1 MAFVATTLPVKVGLA
16 VLASHLA
23 LAAASVAVADMRSGA
38 TRRAATAPRV
48 RANEMGLIFDF
59 FCVVNLVSSGEIPS
73 RRNRSVRAHYSS
85 ASKQSDLCVAV
96 FRVIVAG
103 RYLVCRFN

>member
-48 RANEMGLIFDF
+48 RAHEMGLIFDF
-59 FCVVNLVSSGEIPS
+59 FCVGILYLRARFRLAETAPS
-73 RRNRSVRAHYSS
+73 VLITVVQANKATS
-85 ASKQSDLCVAV
+85 AWQCFV
-96 FRVIVAG
+96 
-103 RYLVCRFN
+103 